1 MLTDDNMFE
10 FDLVKNKG
18 RSLGVVLEE
27 LVSH

>member
-1 MLTDDNMFE
+1 MLTDNMFE

-18 RSLGVVLEE
+18 RSLEVVLEE

>member
-1 MLTDDNMFE
+1 MLTDNMFV

-18 RSLGVVLEE
+18 RSLGVILEE

>member
-1 MLTDDNMFE
+1 MLTDNMFE